1 MEAELP
7 KLLKE
12 MQGLVG
18 EIKKG
23 ERTFSFEPRGEDGLF
38 SLGLKQGGKEI

>member
-1 MEAELP
+1 MESELP

-23 ERTFSFEPRGEDGLF
+23 ESTLNLKSGERA
-38 SLGLKQGGKEI
+38 S